1 MKKITCIIFLLTMNY
16 ACQLNAVKHKLV
28 AIMGFERRAT
38 ITVPVSVRENQ
49 RFEMRQAKKKTALKD
64 DTCGECLEYAA
75 TAICCLPRTAYW
87 IYKLC
92 TSKP

>member
-1 MKKITCIIFLLTMNY
+1 MKNTTCLNFLLALNY
-16 ACQLNAVKHKLV
+16 TCQLTAAKPGIEIK
-28 AIMGFERRAT
+28 GFERRAT
-38 ITVPVSVRENQ
+38 ITVPISVREKQ
-49 RFEMRQAKKKTALKD
+49 RFEMRQAKKKKALKD